1 MSNFLLLAILFC
13 ILGVVI
19 MIIYL
24 ADKISMLE
32 KNTRAATGEHAAA
45 ANPQTAPDKRFA
57 GLSGERLWQAMSGA
71 AVAGLDTANID
82 DIRKYYGPVL
92 ERHIDELFEEGLL
105 DSRQGIQVQPDPLR
119 NIRTTQ
125 GQLLSWLPPGEA
137 KNIYDLGLDRGRGED
152 ANLPELRA
160 RLDATCARVY
170 SMLGLTPAQSF
181 SHRLLPGPVQTTAG
195 ASVLAATSGQTT
207 TRPLA

>member
-32 KNTRAATGEHAAA
+32 KNTRAATGEHAPA
-45 ANPQTAPDKRFA
+45 ANPQSAPDKRFA

-82 DIRKYYGPVL
+82 DIRKYYGPAL

-137 KNIYDLGLDRGRGED
+137 KNIYDLGRDRGRGED

-181 SHRLLPGPVQTTAG
+181 SQRLLPGPVQTTAG
-195 ASVLAATSGQTT
+195 ASVLAQTSGQTT

>member
-32 KNTRAATGEHAAA
+32 KNTRAATGEHAPA

-125 GQLLSWLPPGEA
+125 GQLLSWLPPGETR
-137 KNIYDLGLDRGRGED
+137 NIYDLGLDRGRGAD

>member
-32 KNTRAATGEHAAA
+32 KNTRAATGEHAPA

-119 NIRTTQ
+119 NIRTAQ

>member
-32 KNTRAATGEHAAA
+32 KNTRAATGEHAPA

-105 DSRQGIQVQPDPLR
+105 DSRQGIQVQPNPLR

-170 SMLGLTPAQSF
+170 SMLGLTPAQSL

>member
-32 KNTRAATGEHAAA
+32 KNTRAATGEHAPA

-57 GLSGERLWQAMSGA
+57 GLSGERLWQAMRGT
-71 AVAGLDTANID
+71 AVAGLDAPSID
-82 DIRKYYGPVL
+82 DLRKYYGPAL

>member
-1 MSNFLLLAILFC
+1 
-13 ILGVVI
+13 
-19 MIIYL
+19 
-24 ADKISMLE
+24 
-32 KNTRAATGEHAAA
+32 
-45 ANPQTAPDKRFA
+45 
-57 GLSGERLWQAMSGA
+57 MSGA

-137 KNIYDLGLDRGRGED
+137 KNIYDLGLDRSRGED

>member
-1 MSNFLLLAILFC
+1 MSNFLLLAILYC

-32 KNTRAATGEHAAA
+32 KNTRAATGEHAPA

-57 GLSGERLWQAMSGA
+57 GLSGERLWQAMRGT
-71 AVAGLDTANID
+71 AVAGLDAPSID
-82 DIRKYYGPVL
+82 DIRKYYGPAL